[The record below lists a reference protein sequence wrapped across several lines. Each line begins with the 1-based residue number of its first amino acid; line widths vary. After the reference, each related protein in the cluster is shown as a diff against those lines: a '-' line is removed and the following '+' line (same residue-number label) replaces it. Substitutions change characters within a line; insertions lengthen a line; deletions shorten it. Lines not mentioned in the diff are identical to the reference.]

1 MERRKVS
8 KCKFFEG
15 LAWSVVAVA
24 GWWLTI
30 YLMMEAAAK

>member
-1 MERRKVS
+1 MENNRKRDV
-8 KCKFFEG
+8 KFFEG